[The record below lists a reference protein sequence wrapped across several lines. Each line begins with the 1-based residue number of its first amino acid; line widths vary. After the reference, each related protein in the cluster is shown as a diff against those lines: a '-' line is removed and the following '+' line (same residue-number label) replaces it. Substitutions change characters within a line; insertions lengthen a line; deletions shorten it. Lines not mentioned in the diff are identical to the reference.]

1 MTTVEIKEIKPDIPI
16 INDTKDTPE
25 NIKNLVGKDNGLTN
39 ENEVIGDS
47 LEKDKVVI
55 KVSTPDKLVDTVKV
69 SIYEKVVFSITF
81 VLRHVTV
88 PYIKTVMKISL
99 LYDWRESCLL
109 IGPICLHKSLCLPEN
124 WSKLAQKVI

>member
-55 KVSTPDKLVDTVKV
+55 KVSTPDELVDTVKV
-69 SIYEKVVFSITF
+69 SIYEKVIFSITF
-81 VLRHVTV
+81 ALKHVTV
-88 PYIKTVMKISL
+88 LYI
-99 LYDWRESCLL
+99 
-109 IGPICLHKSLCLPEN
+109 
-124 WSKLAQKVI
+124 

>member
-47 LEKDKVVI
+47 LEKDKAVI
-55 KVSTPDKLVDTVKV
+55 KVSTQDELVDTVKV
-69 SIYEKVVFSITF
+69 SIYEDYFCIETCYCSV
-81 VLRHVTV
+81 
-88 PYIKTVMKISL
+88 Y
-99 LYDWRESCLL
+99 
-109 IGPICLHKSLCLPEN
+109 
-124 WSKLAQKVI
+124 